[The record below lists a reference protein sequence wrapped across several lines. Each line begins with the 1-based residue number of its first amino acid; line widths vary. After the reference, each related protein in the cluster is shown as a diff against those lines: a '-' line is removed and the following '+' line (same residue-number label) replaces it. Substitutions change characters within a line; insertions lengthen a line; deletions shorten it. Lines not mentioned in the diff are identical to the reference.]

1 MTESDCASNHNGEV
15 NAVKMVGET
24 CNGGTVTR
32 GGSHQL
38 AYEGV
43 PNLLGFLRLS

>member
-1 MTESDCASNHNGEV
+1 MTESDCASNQNREV

-24 CNGGTVTR
+24 YNGGTVTR

-43 PNLLGFLRLS
+43 PNLLGFL